1 MTKSTILLEKETRQK
16 LRKTGY
22 KGQTY
27 DEIIKELLQS
37 KNSLEISLDKPDSRE
52 SIIGDP

>member
-16 LRKTGY
+16 LRKVGY

>member
-16 LRKTGY
+16 LRKAGY

-37 KNSLEISLDKPDSRE
+37 KKSLEISLDNPVSRE
-52 SIIGDP
+52 SIIGGS